1 MKTIAPK
8 ASISHFPPSLP
19 TVPTHPQAAEMD
31 SCQAYRK
38 LALAKHPDRG
48 GDPAEFARVTKAY
61 EVRNQWLGWTDELGK
76 YGKKNKK
83 AVIPD
88 LSAGGSLL

>member
-1 MKTIAPK
+1 
-8 ASISHFPPSLP
+8 
-19 TVPTHPQAAEMD
+19 MD

-61 EVRNQWLGWTDELGK
+61 EVRSETNGWDERMSLENIS
-76 YGKKNKK
+76 KKNKK
-83 AVIPD
+83 AVILD
-88 LSAGGSLL
+88 LPAGGSLL